1 MVGAM
6 LLAASPIPL
15 ANTNIVYAD
24 EMSDAEAKKADAQQK
39 KKDAQTKLEKLE
51 SDKKDVMELIE
62 NLDKEITSY
71 EGTIRELQG
80 KSNTLQAKASV
91 AENELQMAYIAEAN
105 QYEAMKERIQFAY
118 ENGDADYIDAL
129 VSIKDYDNVINQSE
143 YVSQVSGYDQKQLND
158 LLEIEKSISEYKT
171 TISDNLSEVAS
182 LKEEAEG
189 EQGALQVIQDGKLAT
204 LKEYNLDIAATE
216 YTIEQMNAIEAQQD
230 AQIAAIVAAAS
241 ARRAA
246 AEQTVTRTV
255 TVEVPVETPA
265 ATASSTDATPKK
277 QETKT
282 VTKEVTETVPAQT
295 LPSYSG
301 SGFIWPSYTRTITSY
316 YGPRTSPTAGASS
329 YHRGI
334 DIGASYGS
342 GALAAADGV
351 VSYTGWFSGGGNTVI
366 IDHGNGLS
374 TLYMH
379 LSGFAVSQG
388 SSVSAG
394 QTVGYVGST
403 GISTGPHLHFAV
415 MVGGSYVNPLGY
427 Y

>member
-1 MVGAM
+1 MRYNLKKTISAVMVGAM

-39 KKDAQTKLEKLE
+39 KKDAQTKLAKLE

-62 NLDKEITSY
+62 DLDKEITSY

-158 LLEIEKSISEYKT
+158 LLEIEKSISEYKA

-189 EQGALQVIQDGKLAT
+189 EQGALQVIQDGKMAT

-216 YTIEQMNAIEAQQD
+216 YTIEQMNAIEAEQD

-265 ATASSTDATPKK
+265 TTASSTDATPKK

-282 VTKEVTETVPAQT
+282 VTKEVTETVPA
-295 LPSYSG
+295 
-301 SGFIWPSYTRTITSY
+301 
-316 YGPRTSPTAGASS
+316 
-329 YHRGI
+329 
-334 DIGASYGS
+334 
-342 GALAAADGV
+342 
-351 VSYTGWFSGGGNTVI
+351 
-366 IDHGNGLS
+366 
-374 TLYMH
+374 
-379 LSGFAVSQG
+379 
-388 SSVSAG
+388 
-394 QTVGYVGST
+394 
-403 GISTGPHLHFAV
+403 
-415 MVGGSYVNPLGY
+415 
-427 Y
+427 